1 MAAKF
6 QKRSVSLPARAHP
19 TTIKIHEELTKL
31 REFDQS
37 SAATSSSSSAIC
49 SSLSTLRDV
58 YDSLDELLALSSTQ
72 EALSRRCV
80 AEEERFLD
88 GSVKLMDTCEIAKD
102 VISRLR
108 ENVAALQSAIRRRRK
123 GGDSVLES
131 SVSDYIQLRRKT
143 RKDARKL
150 VAQLKQQMGNRDYK
164 LPAADHDDDEHF
176 SAVIRVMREVNAAS
190 NRVLG
195 ALLSFVTPPV
205 CGRAKQSKWGIA
217 SKLMMTRKVAA
228 VECEMNEIQAADV
241 ALLIG
246 DDQKKREFGTKELE
260 SVEGCFK
267 EIEDGLEGVFRRL
280 IKSRASLLNILS
292 R

>member
-6 QKRSVSLPARAHP
+6 QKRSVSLPARSHP
-19 TTIKIHEELTKL
+19 ATIKIHEELTKL
-31 REFDQS
+31 GELEQS

-49 SSLSTLRDV
+49 SSLSTIRDV
-58 YDSLDELLALSSTQ
+58 YDTLDELLAMASTQ
-72 EALSRRCV
+72 EALSRRRCV

-123 GGDSVLES
+123 GDSVLES

-150 VAQLKQQMGNRDYK
+150 VAQLKQQMGNHNYK
-164 LPAADHDDDEHF
+164 LPVGEG
-176 SAVIRVMREVNAAS
+176 EK
-190 NRVLG
+190 
-195 ALLSFVTPPV
+195 
-205 CGRAKQSKWGIA
+205 KQ
-217 SKLMMTRKVAA
+217 
-228 VECEMNEIQAADV
+228 
-241 ALLIG
+241 
-246 DDQKKREFGTKELE
+246 FGTNELE
-260 SVEGCFK
+260 SVERCFK

-292 R
+292 Q

>member
-6 QKRSVSLPARAHP
+6 QKRSVSLPARSHP
-19 TTIKIHEELTKL
+19 ATIKIHEELTKL
-31 REFDQS
+31 GELEQS

-49 SSLSTLRDV
+49 SSLSTIRDV
-58 YDSLDELLALSSTQ
+58 YDTLDELLAMASTQ
-72 EALSRRCV
+72 EALSRRRCV

-123 GGDSVLES
+123 GDSVLES

-150 VAQLKQQMGNRDYK
+150 VAQLKQQMGNHNYK
-164 LPAADHDDDEHF
+164 LPAADQGD
-176 SAVIRVMREVNAAS
+176 VIRVMREVNAAS
-190 NRVLG
+190 SCVLQ
-195 ALLSFVTPPV
+195 ALLSFVATPV
-205 CGRAKQSKWGIA
+205 FRREKKQSKWGIA
-217 SKLMMTRKVAA
+217 SKLVMTRKVAA
-228 VECEMNEIQAADV
+228 VGCEVNEIQAADV
-241 ALLIG
+241 ALLVG
-246 DDQKKREFGTKELE
+246 EGEKKQFGTNELE
-260 SVEGCFK
+260 SVERCFK

-292 R
+292 Q